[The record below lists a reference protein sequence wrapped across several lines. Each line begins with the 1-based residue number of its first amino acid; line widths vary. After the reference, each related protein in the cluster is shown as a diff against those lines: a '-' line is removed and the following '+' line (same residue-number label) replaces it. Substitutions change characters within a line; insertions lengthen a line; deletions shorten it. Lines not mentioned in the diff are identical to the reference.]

1 MNNFIFEN
9 SSKVYFGEG
18 CVKEY
23 LSNILSAYGDTV
35 MLCYGGG
42 SIKKNGIYDE
52 VITVLKKKTRQ
63 LLSLAVFRRTRPTAR
78 YLRGLSLLKKTTP
91 I

>member
-9 SSKVYFGEG
+9 SSKVYFGKG

-23 LSNILSAYGDTV
+23 LSNILSAYGNTV

-63 LLSLAVFRRTRPTAR
+63 LLSLAVFRQTRPTAR
-78 YLRGLSLLKKTTP
+78 CLRGLSLLKKATP

>member
-1 MNNFIFEN
+1 MNNFVFEN
-9 SSKVYFGEG
+9 STKVYLGEG

-23 LSNILSAYGDTV
+23 LSNILSSYGDTV

-52 VITVLKKKTRQ
+52 IISVLKKENKTVVKFSGIPSNPTYSKV
-63 LLSLAVFRRTRPTAR
+63 LEGFKLA
-78 YLRGLSLLKKTTP
+78 K
-91 I
+91 

>member
-1 MNNFIFEN
+1 MNNFVFEN

-52 VITVLKKKTRQ
+52 VITVLKKKIRQ
-63 LLSLAVFRRTRPTAR
+63 LLSLAVLRQTRPTAR
-78 YLRGLSLLKKTTP
+78 CLRGLSLLKKTTP

>member
-1 MNNFIFEN
+1 MNNFVFEN
-9 SSKVYFGEG
+9 STKVYLGEG

-23 LSNILSAYGDTV
+23 LSNILSSYGDTV
-35 MLCYGGG
+35 MLCYGG

-52 VITVLKKKTRQ
+52 IISVLKKENKTVVEF
-63 LLSLAVFRRTRPTAR
+63 SGIPSNPT
-78 YLRGLSLLKKTTP
+78 YSKVLVGLSLLKKSTP